1 MNLGITEMI
10 FIFLIALLIFGP
22 RKLPE
27 IGRQLGKGLA
37 EFKRASNE
45 FRNQIEEEV
54 RQLEYEEERQK
65 TIAAPAPPP
74 EGTVAAGTLDTKE
87 PDVPAKGPDA

>member
-10 FIFLIALLIFGP
+10 FIFVLALLIFGP

-54 RQLEYEEERQK
+54 RQVEYEEERKK
-65 TIAAPAPPP
+65 TIAAPPPAP
-74 EGTVAAGTLDTKE
+74 EGTIAAGALDTKA
-87 PDVPAKGPDA
+87 PDVAVKGPDA

>member
-10 FIFLIALLIFGP
+10 FIFLLALLIFGP

-54 RQLEYEEERQK
+54 RQIEYEEERKK
-65 TIAAPAPPP
+65 TIAAPPPP
-74 EGTVAAGTLDTKE
+74 EGTIAAGALDTKA
-87 PDVPAKGPDA
+87 PDVAVKGPDA

>member
-10 FIFLIALLIFGP
+10 FIFLLALLIFGP

-27 IGRQLGKGLA
+27 IGRQLGRGLA

-54 RQLEYEEERQK
+54 RQIEYEEERKKSIQ
-65 TIAAPAPPP
+65 APPQP
-74 EGTVAAGTLDTKE
+74 EGTVAAGTLNTKE
-87 PDVPAKGPDA
+87 PDIAVKGPDA